1 MSNQKGKMVLGGI
14 EKDAVKI
21 YFQEKRKSKLQKL
34 LGFHFCFLGLLLLFS
49 YLIGDYNLLLLG
61 VIFSTIT
68 ITADSATQF
77 ESGGAEYNDVAR
89 LDDNT
94 FVIAFRDIDDN
105 NKGKAIIGTRSGTTV
120 SIVEDS
126 AIVFEEGETNQI
138 NICSLD
144 STHFVISYKDVSE
157 TKIKA
162 IAGSVSG
169 TTITLGSIVEI
180 GVDGTYAG
188 DICALNNSNVV
199 ILYSESSSTN
209 CKVCSISGITITVG
223 NAQQIVE
230 NYSVNWRLSIGMLT
244 STKIVCSYSDGNTES
259 VIIGTVDIGVKTISY
274 GVSLSLDSYYY
285 DMTLAVFDENYFI
298 VAADDNNIANVV
310 ICCNVS
316 GTTITKGSEV
326 GINSDDASPDYLSIC
341 TMDTTHFV
349 VCYPQKDN
357 LNKGTIRGGSIA
369 GTTITLDDD
378 GEVVFEND
386 VTTYPKICKLTENY
400 FIIPFKH
407 G

>member
-34 LGFHFCFLGLLLLFS
+34 LGFHFCFVSILLLFS

-68 ITADSATQF
+68 ITANSATQF

-89 LDDNT
+89 LNDNT

-105 NKGKAIIGTRSGTTV
+105 NKGKVIIGTRSGTTI

-126 AIVFEEGETNQI
+126 AIIFEVRETKEI
-138 NICSLD
+138 NICSTD
-144 STHFVISYKDVSE
+144 STHFVILYKNIIE

-169 TTITLGSIVEI
+169 TTITLGNSVDI
-180 GVDGTYAG
+180 GTAGSAGAIATLDSTYF
-188 DICALNNSNVV
+188 VV
-199 ILYSESSSTN
+199 IFSEVATTN
-209 CKVCSISGITITVG
+209 CKVCSVSGTTITVG
-223 NAQQIVE
+223 AFQQIETGSSQGYKMNIKKLTDTKIIFAYCWGGCQFVRVGIVNTGAKTI
-230 NYSVNWRLSIGMLT
+230 NYGTAFMLSVN
-244 STKIVCSYSDGNTES
+244 YF
-259 VIIGTVDIGVKTISY
+259 
-274 GVSLSLDSYYY
+274 

-298 VAADDNNIANVV
+298 VGANNGNYNNVLV
-310 ICCNVS
+310 CCNVFE
-316 GTTITKGSEV
+316 TTITRGDDV
-326 GINSDDASPDYLSIC
+326 AINTNYALPFCLSIC

-349 VCYPQKDN
+349 VCYPKRDCSN
-357 LNKGTIRGGSIA
+357 IGAVRGGSIS
-369 GTTITLDDD
+369 GKVITMDDD
-378 GEVVFEND
+378 GEVIFEND